1 MKSWDNS
8 SDIAPLKQNLKSEKK
23 KKKALGRAV
32 PTPRRRRRQKRRLKI
47 SELAFFESLSRLFQ
61 LAYFLKRKRILLE
74 LNF

>member
-8 SDIAPLKQNLKSEKK
+8 SDIAPLKQNLKSEK

-61 LAYFLKRKRILLE
+61 LAHFLKRKRILLE

>member
-23 KKKALGRAV
+23 KALGRAV
-32 PTPRRRRRQKRRLKI
+32 PTPRRRRRQRRRLKI

>member
-23 KKKALGRAV
+23 NALGRAV

-47 SELAFFESLSRLFQ
+47 SELAFF
-61 LAYFLKRKRILLE
+61 
-74 LNF
+74 